1 MAQKPEGT
9 INIPA
14 PIAPRPRRSTL
25 REFFSLELR
34 ETLLARWFL
43 LYCLGF
49 ALLMGLFFMFGLA
62 ESQVLG
68 FHGLGRLL
76 LTFIQASMVIL
87 PIFILITTA
96 RTLVG
101 DRESGVWEYML
112 SLPVS
117 LSGYYWGGFGG
128 RLVAMATPLV
138 MALWAG
144 ALYEQLRGGGVPWSM
159 VVYYSGLTA
168 SMVVCFLGMA
178 MLISILSATQ
188 ESALGM
194 AFGVWLSLEALV
206 DGLLLGVMIRQMVQ
220 AEMVMTLALLNPVQA
235 FRTAAIAVFDPELS
249 ILGPLSYALT
259 DVLGRGGVLA
269 WAIVWPL
276 LLGLVCAATGFL
288 VFRRS
293 NVV

>member
-1 MAQKPEGT
+1 MERH
-9 INIPA
+9 INASEPIPTLA
-14 PIAPRPRRSTL
+14 RRSTL

-49 ALLMGLFFMFGLA
+49 AFLMGVFFLFGLA

-117 LSGYYWGGFGG
+117 LAGYYWGRFWG

-138 MALWAG
+138 AALWA
-144 ALYEQLRGGGVPWSM
+144 AACFEQLKSGGVPWDL
-159 VVYYSGLTA
+159 VGYYSGLTVA
-168 SMVVCFLGMA
+168 MVACFLGMA
-178 MLISILSATQ
+178 MLISILSASQ

-206 DGLLLGVMIRQMVQ
+206 DGLLLGVMIRQLVQ
-220 AEMVMTLALLNPVQA
+220 AEVVMTLALFNPVQA
-235 FRTAAIAVFDPELS
+235 FRTAAVAVFDPEMS
-249 ILGPLSYALT
+249 ILGPLSYALLE
-259 DVLGRGGVLA
+259 VLGRGGVLA
-269 WAIVWPL
+269 WAIIWPSV
-276 LLGLVCAATGFL
+276 LGLGCATVGFL